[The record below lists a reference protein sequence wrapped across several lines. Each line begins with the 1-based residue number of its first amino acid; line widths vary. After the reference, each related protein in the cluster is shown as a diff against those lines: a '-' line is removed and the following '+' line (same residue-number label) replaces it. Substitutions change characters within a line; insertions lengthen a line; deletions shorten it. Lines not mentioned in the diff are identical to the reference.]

1 MRFARWRKFSPFS
14 SLQMTTLN
22 NILDFTDGDRFY
34 RFGNADGKYWIV
46 PAHYMRTALNL
57 YQPSGTKGKLV
68 KALLPRLHWL
78 PPVRKVIHA
87 RTLNCRL
94 CSELRSLLCKVFGIA
109 DIEFAVF
116 EGTPSVHQKI
126 TMQLSHGNC
135 ILGYCKLSDSDGIK
149 ALFER
154 EASILECL
162 AGKGVTDIP
171 KALYCGTLECGT
183 HIFVQSTV
191 KTGASKV
198 VHEWGLLQE
207 RFLSLMQEKT
217 KVVLPFEKSEYYRTL
232 TALQEHLEWLPADID
247 RMAVASATARVL
259 SRFRDRKVEFCAY
272 HGDFTPW
279 NMFVEKGEL
288 FVFDF
293 EYAALSYP
301 AGLDRYHFFTQ
312 TAVFE
317 KHWNAD
323 DILAYA
329 NSDEGKWIDR
339 KLYAMYLLDVISHFT
354 MREGGKVT
362 GDAAT
367 PFMLWGKLLEFVTST
382 QK

>member
-1 MRFARWRKFSPFS
+1 
-14 SLQMTTLN
+14 MTTLD
-22 NILDFTDGDRFY
+22 NILDFTDGERFY
-34 RFGNADGKYWIV
+34 RFGNADGKYWIM
-46 PAHYMRTALNL
+46 PARGMRTALNL
-57 YQPSGTKGKLV
+57 YQPSGIKGKMV
-68 KALLPRLHWL
+68 KALLPCLHWL
-78 PPVRKVIHA
+78 TPVRKAIKAETV
-87 RTLNCRL
+87 NCRL
-94 CSELRSLLCKVFGIA
+94 NSELHSLLCKVF
-109 DIEFAVF
+109 DVQEIEFAIF

-126 TMQLSHGNC
+126 TMQLSRGNS
-135 ILGYCKLSDSDGIK
+135 ILGYCKLSESNEIK

-154 EASILECL
+154 EASILGCL

-191 KTGASKV
+191 KTSASKV
-198 VHEWGLLQE
+198 VHEWGVLQE

-232 TALQEHLEWLPADID
+232 TALQEHMDWLPENID
-247 RMAVASATARVL
+247 RMVVATAWARVL

-317 KHWNAD
+317 KHWGV
-323 DILAYA
+323 
-329 NSDEGKWIDR
+329 DEIVTYMQQETGKWID
-339 KLYAMYLLDVISHFT
+339 KEIYAMYLLDVISRFT

>member
-1 MRFARWRKFSPFS
+1 
-14 SLQMTTLN
+14 MTSVD
-22 NILDFTDGDRFY
+22 NILDFTGGEKFY

-57 YQPSGTKGKLV
+57 YQPSGIKGKMV
-68 KALLPRLHWL
+68 KALLPCLHWL
-78 PPVRKVIHA
+78 APVRKAIKA
-87 RTLNCRL
+87 KTLNCRL
-94 CSELRSLLCKVFGIA
+94 GNELHSLLCKVFGVQ
-109 DIEFAVF
+109 DIEFSIF

-126 TMQLSHGNC
+126 TMQLSRGNC
-135 ILGYCKLSDSDGIK
+135 ILGYCKLSESNEIK

-162 AGKGVTDIP
+162 ADKGVTDIP
-171 KALYCGTLECGT
+171 HALYCGTLCSGT

-198 VHEWGLLQE
+198 VHEWGALQE

-217 KVVLPFEKSEYYRTL
+217 KVILPFEESDYYRTL

-247 RMAVASATARVL
+247 RMVVATAGARVH
-259 SRFRDRKVEFCAY
+259 SKFRDRKVEFCAY

-279 NMFVEKGEL
+279 NMFANGERL
-288 FVFDF
+288 FIFDF
-293 EYAALSYP
+293 EYAYMSYP

-317 KHWNAD
+317 KHWGIDEIA
-323 DILAYA
+323 AYME
-329 NSDEGKWIDR
+329 SDAGKWID
-339 KLYAMYLLDVISHFT
+339 KELYAMYLLDVISRFT
-354 MREGGKVT
+354 MREGGKVS
-362 GDAAT
+362 GEAAK
-367 PFMLWGKLLEFVTST
+367 PFALWGKVLECVSPT
-382 QK
+382 QN